1 MMNCQCQ
8 CKCKC
13 TLWAIIAAVVVGVIA
28 AFLARSNVDNEDIP
42 VLCSLACEVHGYAGS
57 IAAER
62 FGSRGAMARDIID
75 ALGLAE
81 DALEEQMAFPDSGG
95 AE

>member
-1 MMNCQCQ
+1 M
-8 CKCKC
+8 
-13 TLWAIIAAVVVGVIA
+13 
-28 AFLARSNVDNEDIP
+28 
-42 VLCSLACEVHGYAGS
+42 LCSLACEVHGYAGS